1 MAALV
6 SNWLRHFPLLLW
18 NRWTEFNETWQEG
31 RSQRPLPCLWF
42 FSGWS
47 EKEDGPRPL
56 IGWDMFVFFSE
67 TAKQNSAKLERNQD
81 LNATAKFVFGPIGK
95 QDFRPGLWLAK
106 TFSTSPFKLLNRIQG
121 NLTESNISMSS
132 AMFVFFGSIGLA
144 VKVRNLT

>member
-31 RSQRPLPCLWF
+31 RSQRPLPCLCF
-42 FSGWS
+42 FFGLIGKRRW
-47 EKEDGPRPL
+47 PWPL
-56 IGWDMFVFFSE
+56 ICWDIFVFSSE
-67 TAKQNSAKLERNQD
+67 TATQNSAKLERNQD

-95 QDFRPGLWLAK
+95 QDCRPGLWLAK

-121 NLTESNISMSS
+121 NLTESIVSMSS

-144 VKVRNLT
+144 VKVRNLI